1 MGKHQ
6 LKTFVVTTKDNH
18 KRQESINC
26 QAKKFQLDIE
36 YIWDF
41 DADDID
47 VKKIEEKYESSLL
60 PLRSISALMKHFEA
74 HRRLLE
80 QELDIA
86 LVVEDDV
93 ILFENFGKRI
103 HKLVQALK
111 DTNRP
116 GLVFL
121 GGADN
126 RIDHN
131 FLAAAAHGEPL
142 IKKPLSTAEAYLIE
156 PLGASK
162 RLKWLEEAHRIKLP
176 ADHLLTAI
184 DLELGIDQ
192 YWGESPLATQ
202 GSIIGKFPTTL
213 DKSRGKHSA
222 CYLRARY
229 IWNRFRRQQLPRT
242 LFNLNKLLLAI
253 SPKRY

>member
-1 MGKHQ
+1 MVEHQ

-47 VKKIEEKYESSLL
+47 ANEIQEKYELSSL

-74 HRRLLE
+74 HKRLLE
-80 QELDIA
+80 QELDVA

-93 ILFENFGKRI
+93 ILFDRFGKQI

-111 DTNRP
+111 DTYRP

-126 RIDHN
+126 RIDHD
-131 FLAAAAHGEPL
+131 FLIAAAQGNPL
-142 IKKPLSTAEAYLIE
+142 IKRPLSTAEAYLIE
-156 PLGASK
+156 PLGASM
-162 RLKWLEEAHRIKLP
+162 RVRWLEEARGIKLA
-176 ADHLLTAI
+176 ADHLITAI

-222 CYLRARY
+222 SYLRARY
-229 IWNRFRRQQLPRT
+229 IWNRFRKQQLPRA
-242 LFNLNKLLLAI
+242 LFKLSKFMLALY
-253 SPKRY
+253 PK